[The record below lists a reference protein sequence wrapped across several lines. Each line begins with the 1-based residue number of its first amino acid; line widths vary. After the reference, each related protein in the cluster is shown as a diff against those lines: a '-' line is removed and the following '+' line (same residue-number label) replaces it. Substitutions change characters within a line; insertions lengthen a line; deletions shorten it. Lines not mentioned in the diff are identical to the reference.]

1 MFFIMCFFP
10 LIVFFFSYVYLGR
23 ELLTDS
29 DDFGDFAAFR
39 SGSPSKIQQS
49 DDDSFFNAFQS
60 NTGIQAQQVKLSH
73 HGFIVT

>member
-1 MFFIMCFFP
+1 MH
-10 LIVFFFSYVYLGR
+10 LYVFFSYVYLGR

-39 SGSPSKIQQS
+39 SGSPTKTQQS

-60 NTGIQAQQVKLSH
+60 NTGIQPQQVKLSYCD
-73 HGFIVT
+73 FIVV

>member
-1 MFFIMCFFP
+1 MCFSH
-10 LIVFFFSYVYLGR
+10 VFFFSYVYLGK
-23 ELLTDS
+23 ELLTDG

-60 NTGIQAQQVKLSH
+60 NPGIQSQQVKLSYH
-73 HGFIVT
+73 DFIVT